1 MSDGTAHRVRWQPL
15 WWRWCA
21 LLWGCALALAALAIW
36 RGGEV
41 SARQQRVEQVAVL
54 QEIGRALV
62 SSLERAQQMGIP
74 LQDTV
79 GLEPWLAGQLSSSP
93 QLSGLAVVMA
103 SGEVLAQHGVK
114 PDALPSPD
122 ASRPQ
127 VSLAIAAP
135 GQNQPAAWL
144 HVVGVP
150 HDRLWPQVLGTLVL
164 AALAGVAATLTL
176 RQWLRRHV
184 GRRLARIRHHLMQMA
199 SGHLVSGHVIQPEP
213 GHHEVALLD
222 RALAHRWATVQQ
234 RQAALLQK
242 LNEVRAAHFDTAVL
256 ARIDDLAA
264 PLLQSPTT
272 RPDTGSNVMSAARRG
287 WRRWSLTQ
295 RVSVVLW
302 SLWALAL
309 VGLVGL
315 ESLHASRAQEAQAQ
329 TQVMR
334 LRMAFEQALGQD
346 LARLSPWARPAV
358 AETTRRAGPQTVAE
372 LLPAPAHW
380 WMRVGTDDVQALAG
394 REAEAVIPP
403 TPTLLSELALRKDGT
418 QGIWAGADRQLQ
430 VGVAR
435 QTPLPDGTMATLVVT
450 QPLAIT
456 LDQLASSLQARLAL
470 ADHRGQPLGADP
482 ARLVQRWQQAQREV
496 MPSSEATWLVSV
508 PLLSHTGHTLGHLV
522 ADLPTNSPPAG
533 TSGSVP
539 LLLALWLALGVGIWL
554 VRQQLRP
561 LGLAALDLARVA
573 ESPEAGSE
581 DEVHVGALRRDIA
594 RVESRLEALRAL
606 RRSRERQGRRQARFI
621 RHQMLE
627 LANRLDE
634 AARADVLKDLER
646 IESAGLHP
654 ATATTL
660 PAATPPDPRFER
672 MVDEVGVLALGFQN
686 LVGRVGDQYQ
696 QLGQL
701 VQELREALRVK
712 TQFIAIQQE
721 LEIARKM
728 QLTFLPHD
736 FSNQSGV
743 ELHGVTQPARE
754 VGGDFYDFFRLDEHH
769 LAALVADV
777 SGKGVPAAF
786 FMAVS
791 RTLMRAVAQFS
802 QGPADCLQRL
812 NDLLAA
818 DNEEMMFVTLFY
830 AVIDTRTGE
839 VVYGNA
845 GHNPPYVVRA
855 DGPVEAVPSLGN
867 MALAVMPGMPYDER
881 TLKLNPGDALFLYTD
896 GVTEASA
903 PDGSWFGEPRLEAFL
918 QASGR
923 PAQVKALS
931 HELIDTVKHYEAG
944 GAQSDDI
951 TCLTVRLTP
960 PPHTP

>member
-1 MSDGTAHRVRWQPL
+1 MTVPPTVHRVRWQPL
-15 WWRWCA
+15 WWRWSA
-21 LLWGCALALAALAIW
+21 LLWGCALALAALALW

-41 SARQQRVEQVAVL
+41 SAQQQRVEQTAVL

-74 LQDTV
+74 LPETV
-79 GLEPWLAGQLSSSP
+79 GLEPWLAAQVNTSP
-93 QLSGLAVVMA
+93 QVSGLAVVLA
-103 SGEVLAQHGVK
+103 SGQVLAQHGVQSE
-114 PDALPSPD
+114 PWV
-122 ASRPQ
+122 R
-127 VSLAIAAP
+127 LAIAAP
-135 GQNQPAAWL
+135 GQTQPAAWL

-150 HDRLWPQVLGTLVL
+150 HDRLWPQVLGTLAL
-164 AALAGVAATLTL
+164 AAVAALAATLTL

-184 GRRLARIRHHLMQMA
+184 GRPLARIRHHLMQMA
-199 SGHLVSGHVIQPEP
+199 SGHLVSGRVIQPEP
-213 GHHEVALLD
+213 GQHEVALLD
-222 RALAHRWATVQQ
+222 RALATRWAGLQQ
-234 RQAALLQK
+234 RQTALLQK

-256 ARIDDLAA
+256 ARIDTLAA
-264 PLLQSPTT
+264 PLLQAPPSRTDTDRVTT
-272 RPDTGSNVMSAARRG
+272 LAGRG
-287 WRRWSLTQ
+287 WRRWSLTR

-302 SLWALAL
+302 ALWGLML
-309 VGLVGL
+309 VGLVQL
-315 ESLHASRAQEAQAQ
+315 ENLHASRAQQAQAQ
-329 TQVMR
+329 AQVTR
-334 LRMAFEQALGQD
+334 LHMAFEQALGQD
-346 LARLSPWARPAV
+346 LARLSPLVLPTTADTARSL
-358 AETTRRAGPQTVAE
+358 GLQTVEAW
-372 LLPAPAHW
+372 LPPAAQW
-380 WMRVGTDDVQALAG
+380 WMRVGTDDTQALAG
-394 REAEAVIPP
+394 RDAATAIPP
-403 TPTLLSELALRKDGT
+403 TAALLAELALHKDGT

-430 VGVAR
+430 AGVAR
-435 QTPLPDGTMATLVVT
+435 SLSLADGSPATLVAS
-450 QPLAIT
+450 QPLSTT
-456 LDQLASSLQARLAL
+456 LATLARSLQAPLAL

-482 ARLVQRWQQAQREV
+482 AGLVARWQRVDREV
-496 MPSSEATWLVSV
+496 VPSSDVSWLVSV
-508 PLLSHTGHTLGHLV
+508 PLMSHTGHTLGHLV
-522 ADLPTNSPPAG
+522 ADLPVDSAAPGASAT
-533 TSGSVP
+533 VL
-539 LLLALWLALGVGIWL
+539 LLLALWLVLGVGIWL
-554 VRQQLRP
+554 VLQQLRP
-561 LGLAALDLARVA
+561 LGRAAHDMARLA
-573 ESPEAGSE
+573 ESTETGTE
-581 DEVHVGALRRDIA
+581 DEVHVGSLRRDIA

-627 LANRLDE
+627 LANRLDD

-654 ATATTL
+654 
-660 PAATPPDPRFER
+660 PPIEPPPSALKADPRFER

-686 LVGRVGDQYQ
+686 LVGRVGNQYQ

-736 FSNQSGV
+736 FSNQAGV
-743 ELHGVTQPARE
+743 QLHGVTQPARE

-802 QGPADCLQRL
+802 DGPADCLQRI

-830 AVIDTRTGE
+830 AVIDTRSGH

-855 DGPVEAVPSLGN
+855 DGQVQVVPSLGN
-867 MALAVMPGMPYDER
+867 MALAVMPGMPYHEQ
-881 TLKLNPGDALFLYTD
+881 TLQLAPGDALFLYTD

-923 PAQVKALS
+923 PANVDTLS
-931 HELIDTVKHYEAG
+931 HTLIDTVKRYEAG

-951 TCLTVRLTP
+951 TCLTVRLTAATSDNP
-960 PPHTP
+960 